1 MKKIYLLKTKQTS
14 YTEHNILIN
23 EKLELLYFWMCETE
37 LNLVAYDIIIIGKTE
52 TDFLF
57 IKAKIK

>member
-1 MKKIYLLKTKQTS
+1 
-14 YTEHNILIN
+14 
-23 EKLELLYFWMCETE
+23 MCETE